1 MQLEICQSKLGK
13 AFCRKFWE
21 IVPDFLYL
29 FCDTIDGKFR
39 RGFKTD
45 GSVRNCQYS
54 SLFFTALQHISMFW
68 EHISMFFK
76 HICWQKIT
84 DLRKVNIVTFQS
96 SSVMAPTR
104 MSRWIV
110 SVGLRIAALG
120 IKSEIS
126 TKTLP

>member
-1 MQLEICQSKLGK
+1 
-13 AFCRKFWE
+13 
-21 IVPDFLYL
+21 
-29 FCDTIDGKFR
+29 
-39 RGFKTD
+39 
-45 GSVRNCQYS
+45 
-54 SLFFTALQHISMFW
+54 
-68 EHISMFFK
+68 MFFK

-120 IKSEIS
+120 NKSEIS